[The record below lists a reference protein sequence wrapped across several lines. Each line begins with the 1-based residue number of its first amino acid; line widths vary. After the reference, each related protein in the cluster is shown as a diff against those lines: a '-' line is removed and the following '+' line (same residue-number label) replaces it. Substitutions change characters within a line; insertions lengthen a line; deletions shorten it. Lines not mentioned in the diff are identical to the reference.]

1 MTNQLFASLGIAKH
15 TPGYTKVYASRK
27 EDPMRLLTTALATA
41 TLLILGAFAVGRS
54 AEPSPDQ
61 ETADM
66 QPVEE
71 SINVHMSSLFKPSY
85 RRLKPLMVSEPTDA
99 AGWNKMRS
107 EALLLAE
114 CGSNLTQYHSSNGFN
129 PDAKKNWPRNSAD
142 VKKHAAALYN
152 AAKKQDFDN
161 AKRSYTSMTN
171 SCNACHKSEVSLGS
185 PPMLTPFGKGI
196 TDN

>member
-1 MTNQLFASLGIAKH
+1 MRTFA
-15 TPGYTKVYASRK
+15 TF
-27 EDPMRLLTTALATA
+27 LAAA
-41 TLLILGAFAVGRS
+41 TLFLSGAFGVGRS

-61 ETADM
+61 EPADM
-66 QPVEE
+66 QPVEDR
-71 SINVHMSSLFKPSY
+71 INVHMSYLFKPSY
-85 RRLKPLMVSEPTDA
+85 RRLKPLMRSAPTDA
-99 AGWNKMRS
+99 ATWNKMRS

-114 CGSNLTQYHSSNGFN
+114 SGSNLTQYHSSNEFN

-152 AAKKQDFDN
+152 AAKKQDFAD
-161 AKRSYTSMTN
+161 AKRSYTSMTK
-171 SCNACHKSEVSLGS
+171 SGNACHKSEVSLGS

>member
-1 MTNQLFASLGIAKH
+1 
-15 TPGYTKVYASRK
+15 
-27 EDPMRLLTTALATA
+27 MRTLA
-41 TLLILGAFAVGRS
+41 TLLAAATLFLSGAFAVGRS

-61 ETADM
+61 EPADM

-71 SINVHMSSLFKPSY
+71 RINVHMSYLFKPSY
-85 RRLKPLMVSEPTDA
+85 RRLKPLMRSAPTDA
-99 AGWNKMRS
+99 ASWNKMRS

-114 CGSNLTQYHSSNGFN
+114 SGSNLTQYHSSNGFN

-152 AAKKQDFDN
+152 AAKKQDFAD
-161 AKRSYTSMTN
+161 AKRSYTSMTK
-171 SCNACHKSEVSLGS
+171 SCNACHKSEVALGS
-185 PPMLTPFGKGI
+185 PPMLTPFGKGT